1 MAKVKVPTQRAQI
14 VDYMR
19 KHGSITRL
27 DSSCKL
33 FIFELSARVVE
44 LEARGWQFKKDRETH
59 KNSYGQTKHFTR
71 YSILK
76 EGEQV

>member
-1 MAKVKVPTQRAQI
+1 MKNKVPTQREQI

-33 FIFELSARVVE
+33 FIFELSARIIE
-44 LEARGWQFKKDRETH
+44 LERKGWIFNKSRETR

-71 YSILK
+71 YSIIE
-76 EGEQV
+76 EGDSI